1 MEKKKTPNV
10 FATDPISMRCQKTGL
25 GRDVVIEMIAREDR
39 EKKVEADRRLARE
52 QAKAERLQAAEQAKE
67 SKPE

>member
-10 FATDPISMRCQKTGL
+10 LATDPISVRCQKTGL
-25 GRDVVIEMIAREDR
+25 GRDVVAEMIAREDR
-39 EKKVEADRRLARE
+39 EKKAEDDQRLARN
-52 QAKAERLQAAEQAKE
+52 KAKE

>member
-1 MEKKKTPNV
+1 
-10 FATDPISMRCQKTGL
+10 MRCQKTGL